1 MIPTVKPLIEK
12 AQPFDDPNWLY
23 EIKHDG
29 FRALAL
35 VQGEH
40 CCFVSRRKHKF
51 NGFRHLEHALARE
64 VNVEMAVLDGEL
76 AVPDHLGRTVFADMM
91 NRRTQA
97 RYFAFDLLWLDG
109 QDLRALPLLIRKR
122 LLSQIIPLGSSHILY
137 VDHLRG
143 AGKALFEAAVEN
155 DLEGIVAKQAYSPY
169 EVDSSSRSWIKINN
183 PCYSQKEWRRD
194 VFKRAV

>member
-1 MIPTVKPLIEK
+1 MIPTLKPLIEK

-29 FRALAL
+29 LRALAL
-35 VQGEH
+35 IEGEY

-51 NGFRHLEHALARE
+51 KGFRHLERALTRE

-76 AVPDHLGRTVFADMM
+76 AVPDHLGRTVFADIM

-109 QDLRALPLLIRKR
+109 QDLRTLPLLKRKR

-143 AGKALFEAAVEN
+143 TGMALFEAAVEN
-155 DLEGIVAKQAYSPY
+155 DLEGIVAKRAYSPY
-169 EVDSSSRSWIKINN
+169 EANPASRSWIKINN
-183 PCYSQKEWRRD
+183 PCYNQQKWRAD
-194 VFKRAV
+194 LFKRAV